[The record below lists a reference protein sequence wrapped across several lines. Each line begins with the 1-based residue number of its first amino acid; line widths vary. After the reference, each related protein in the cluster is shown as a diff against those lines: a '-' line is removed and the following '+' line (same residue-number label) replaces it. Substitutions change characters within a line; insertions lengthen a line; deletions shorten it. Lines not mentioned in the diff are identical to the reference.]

1 MHQFTFERTPKNSFI
16 SLKENSLQFL
26 YNLFQTCLCVL
37 TDTDSSLS
45 SENNP
50 ECMGAVW
57 GLVGKLKV
65 HPSLEDYLV
74 LIRECERIGELP
86 DPRGSRYP
94 VYRIKSVALIP
105 ISPSPPVLDPPLKSC
120 PKHHVGNVD
129 AHSFEGAEGGQSSR
143 FPFKALGGKIS
154 QVRDSLKNTAGSA
167 ATGIAAQVV
176 VYHGTSKQ

>member
-1 MHQFTFERTPKNSFI
+1 MNPAKLFHITERKLSAVPVELIANS
-16 SLKENSLQFL
+16 
-26 YNLFQTCLCVL
+26 T
-37 TDTDSSLS
+37 LS

-167 ATGIAAQVV
+167 ATGIAAQVLS
-176 VYHGTSKQ
+176 HETSKL

>member
-1 MHQFTFERTPKNSFI
+1 MNPAKLFHITERKLSAVPVELIANS
-16 SLKENSLQFL
+16 
-26 YNLFQTCLCVL
+26 T
-37 TDTDSSLS
+37 LS

-167 ATGIAAQVV
+167 ATGIAAQVLSPTKLQN
-176 VYHGTSKQ
+176 YKNFKHRLTLQK

>member
-1 MHQFTFERTPKNSFI
+1 MLTICNIILEI
-16 SLKENSLQFL
+16 
-26 YNLFQTCLCVL
+26 VL
-37 TDTDSSLS
+37 VILNEKKLS
-45 SENNP
+45 SETNP

-65 HPSLEDYLV
+65 HPSLEDHLV
-74 LIRECERIGELP
+74 IIRECERIGELP

-94 VYRIKSVALIP
+94 VYKIKSVALIP

-120 PKHHVGNVD
+120 PKHHVGNID
-129 AHSFEGAEGGQSSR
+129 AHTFEGGEGGQSSR

-167 ATGIAAQVV
+167 ATGIAAQV
-176 VYHGTSKQ
+176 TSNESSE

>member
-1 MHQFTFERTPKNSFI
+1 MLCI
-16 SLKENSLQFL
+16 SRSIELK
-26 YNLFQTCLCVL
+26 
-37 TDTDSSLS
+37 TDSTLS

-57 GLVGKLKV
+57 GLVGKLKI

-86 DPRGSRYP
+86 DGKGSRYP

-129 AHSFEGAEGGQSSR
+129 AHSFGEGADAGGQSSR
-143 FPFKALGGKIS
+143 FPFKGLGGKIS

-167 ATGIAAQVV
+167 ATGIAAQVMF
-176 VYHGTSKQ
+176 HQTSRL